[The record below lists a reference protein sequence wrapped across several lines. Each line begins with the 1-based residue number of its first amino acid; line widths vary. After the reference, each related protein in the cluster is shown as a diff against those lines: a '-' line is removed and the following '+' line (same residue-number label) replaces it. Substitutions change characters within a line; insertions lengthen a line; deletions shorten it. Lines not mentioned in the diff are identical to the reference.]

1 MPAASRRDPLAWS
14 VTAVRYAVGLL
25 LVAFAV
31 FGLPSAGPRQT
42 AVVSGVQEPSS
53 VMKSVVQPVT
63 RVVAKMSPL
72 DRLWLQHIYE
82 NAAKVTAADGITEQ
96 KTIETT
102 AGLRAVHVAILK
114 FIWKGMAE
122 NQPGEYEDLDSAINQ
137 VFNSVIGDS
146 DRGLTPELRRK
157 AVEMFEAI
165 AWAGLGKD
173 Q

>member
-1 MPAASRRDPLAWS
+1 M
-14 VTAVRYAVGLL
+14 RYAVCLL

-42 AVVSGVQEPSS
+42 AVVSGVQEPSQA
-53 VMKSVVQPVT
+53 MKSAVEPVV
-63 RVVAKMSPL
+63 RVVSKMSPI
-72 DRLWLQHIYE
+72 DRLWLQHIYQ
-82 NAAKVTAADGITEQ
+82 NAAKVTAADGAVEPQ
-96 KTIETT
+96 TIATT
-102 AGLRAVHVAILK
+102 SGLRAIHVAILK

-122 NQPGEYEDLDSAINQ
+122 NKPGEYEDLDSAINQ
-137 VFNSVIGDS
+137 VFNDVIGDS